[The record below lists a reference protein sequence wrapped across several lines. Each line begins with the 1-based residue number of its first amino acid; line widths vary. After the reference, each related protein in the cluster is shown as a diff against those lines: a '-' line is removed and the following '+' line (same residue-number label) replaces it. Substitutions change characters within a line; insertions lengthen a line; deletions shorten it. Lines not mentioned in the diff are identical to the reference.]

1 MKLMVQGKQLNL
13 SGALRK
19 HVERRLTSG
28 ISKYFDNAI
37 EAQVIFSRDAH
48 HFVTSISVHAGPGI
62 TFQSRAELD
71 DIHAS
76 FDAAAE
82 RIEKQLRRQKKRL
95 ISHHRGHGGRGPA
108 TVE

>member
-1 MKLMVQGKQLNL
+1 MQLSVSGKQLDV
-13 SGALRK
+13 GEALK
-19 HVERRLTSG
+19 SHVQQGLTTTV
-28 ISKYFDNAI
+28 SKYFDNAI

-62 TFQSRAELD
+62 SFQSRAELD